1 MNDATVDGGSMHK
14 VGHGATRWFWLARM
28 RRRTSP
34 AAWASFEGKGAGM
47 TAQDQDGRLEEKNM
61 HKSGESSWVA
71 TFCAV
76 ALGTLAW
83 AASATAAVRPAAN
96 VASGAIGNSVHVVET
111 GLDYPDINAALA
123 DAATRDGQTLELA
136 PGIYSGGIV
145 LTKSVHL
152 KAADDGVGVRGGNF
166 HLNAGPTVP
175 PSVVIDGG
183 GITQDGV
190 TIAAGVTGASV
201 SGLEIRNFTRYC
213 VHGVSGNDGLTIDEN
228 LLHHCAD
235 TGVWINGDVDNVT
248 IDHNEVHTFGTA
260 PGSAGRGI
268 VIWNGVKRDITI
280 DNNWVH
286 GSAGCCGIELQD
298 GTATGAQITNNVVEN
313 TGDSGMGFVQL
324 TSGSPSLRANVISG
338 NTVTNTGRFG
348 IEIKIPNGSG
358 AETGDGAIVVE
369 NNTISTSAASL
380 RDRAGIAVIR
390 NAYNPGPY
398 PFEVDATQG
407 VVIRDNSVS
416 GYSNT
421 NPAFEGYGIAVE
433 GLGSLVYR
441 NALNNNGIGLQVQQ
455 GNSGDQDT
463 ANSDWFGRGNA
474 PFSCV
479 DVGSG
484 ANSNTF
490 SGNAIDQ
497 REVPLGAGMIGGTRV
512 LNQNTG
518 SRYCS
523 INGAIAAA
531 TPGDVLIADPG
542 VYAEAV
548 VINKSV
554 TLKGAQAGIAGVN
567 QTGAESVVTAIASD
581 ENGVMVDVVA
591 SNVTIDGLTVDGDNP
606 SIASSGIADVGGAD
620 VDQGYGVRVN
630 NVDNV
635 IVINS
640 VLRNVAASG
649 YRAVDPDSTARS
661 GSRLE
666 DSLISNVGQ
675 RGVLVQNHAYVAVV
689 DNRIEDVPVGIQ
701 LNSFHRANP
710 QPIAAPGIISGN
722 SLAVSR
728 TGIFHNLFQNN
739 ASPYSVTNNVIG
751 AAVSSEAGQWQ
762 GIWVESQYGT
772 KTIAVSGNVIDGS
785 VVDATRNTV
794 GYLVNNIA
802 STAPLSN
809 KAITG
814 GSVSHVDVGVLVTDS
829 TLYNGAVNDVLVD
842 NVDFN
847 DIGSSVYYVEDSG
860 GVPGSA
866 KLTLGPGN
874 DVTGVAAAT
883 PILTLSGAAPQI
895 DNTLDPAARVFVR
908 SAQPNT
914 YWNGPAQPSFPVTC
928 TSCTV
933 DNALINDG
941 IAKASVNGLVEVEAG
956 TFAEAVLV
964 DKALT
969 LQGPHAGTPGYDIS
983 RGSGEAVLG
992 QPASGIPLTVDQG
1005 TSNVTVDGLAIDNI
1019 NGHRMVY
1026 VESNVGTGIKLINNR
1041 LSNYTADW
1049 SAGTG
1054 IQVGI
1059 SNGVEIAGNLLSSF
1073 VNGSGYAMGIRL
1085 DTANNALIHHNHFW
1099 NVQSVNV
1106 QVSQSAGAQIHANV
1120 MDAAAAPGTGN
1131 AGVQVAGNDNVQVY
1145 GNTIGHV
1152 DSGLL
1157 VTPGNTTSVSLFCNT
1172 VHDSTRG
1179 LFVMGN
1185 PPWGGVQT
1193 MGPIF
1198 HNDIQATS
1206 PVVFYNWDA
1215 GQMIVGSNYYGGV
1228 TPTSLTE
1235 LIADPLSISPIGNL
1249 ACGDNSATEI
1259 VTYGSTGVQSTD
1271 VNTPFANDLR
1281 ARVQDALGGA
1291 VMGAA
1296 VNFSDP
1302 SNPVA
1307 AGATLGTL
1315 SGTSNFN
1322 GELTTTA
1329 TANGF
1334 AGTYSV
1340 TATSGLLTTNP
1351 AFSLTND
1358 QGTATVTVTSPS
1370 VTYDGSPHAVGVTTT
1385 PGGLEGDVQIVYTV
1399 GMTTVTT
1406 CAATAPNCGPVDAGT
1421 YTAIATIVGNPNY
1434 VGSGVG
1440 TLVINRANTT
1450 IEFVPDPANFVYD
1463 GNTHA
1468 VTARLLAEPAT
1479 NCPTTGTVGP
1489 NVGSYSVNAAAC
1501 TGSNYQAPASSTS
1514 ASVTPQP
1521 TTISFSHLVQAFDG
1535 SPKSV
1540 VATTAP
1546 TPNVALTITYNGSP
1560 TPPTAIGSYAVVA
1573 TVSDGN
1579 YSGSNTATLQIVS
1592 GTSDMAL
1599 VLNGPVD
1606 PIHVGDTAQ
1615 YAATMLANPA
1625 LHAGE
1630 HFGYRV
1636 ELTKSGG
1643 APLALSDLAT
1653 MEVFYNGVWEDATT
1667 FFGSIPFVLDPIT
1680 HTLTYN
1686 FPDGIPGY
1694 SSGFP
1699 ILDPS
1704 WTWNVRF
1711 SFATVGTYTVTATLT
1726 DGIAG
1731 PDISPAVVGSIA
1743 TVVLPEL
1750 PPTDIHMA
1758 LTGPVGSIEV
1768 GSVAGYT
1775 GTMTADPSLHVGDKF
1790 DVRTTIAKTGGN
1802 HPLAAADLASIE
1814 VFYMGSWQALPPGA
1828 FTLVGNELVMD
1839 FPNSLIGDGFE
1850 IQDPVWTW
1858 NFRASWADTG
1868 VYTMT
1873 AQVIDHAQVMLAN
1886 PDVFAT
1892 GAISTT
1898 VVAATPHLP
1907 DMALLL
1913 NGPLDPVELGSAAQY
1928 TGTMLAEPSLYTGHT
1943 FFVRVRLSKNGGVD
1957 AMTAADLVKMEL
1969 YNGGWFDATSQL
1981 QAELHVDGNDLV
1993 YLFPQPNAA
2002 FPIIDPVWSWNFRFT
2017 YGSVGV
2023 YGAQAD
2029 VIDAADAGT
2038 IGDAIAAPSLAH
2050 AQIDTTVI
2058 DTPQISLQL
2067 QGAVV
2072 GTVGTPVQ
2080 YVGTL
2085 RADPLPNPANLYF
2098 VQVRLHKST
2107 GPATVS
2113 DISKM
2118 EIFWGGQWV
2127 DPTQPPYNL
2136 SLPFTQDGGD
2146 LVYLFPKPIMDNG
2159 FPIDEAEWSWQF
2171 RFTFADAAVYTATA
2185 TVVDAGA
2192 LTAVA
2197 DPVSIQ
2203 TDIGPMPD
2211 DIRLDLN
2218 GPVAGVEEDVPA
2230 AYTGRLRNFGGALAE
2245 NGYVKV
2251 RIEMSGETLLVGDVD
2266 AEVWDGSA
2274 WVAGSLTAV
2283 NDGLE
2288 VDFPDTA
2295 GFPIPAGFDY
2305 THQFRITYHR
2315 TGVFHALAAVM
2326 GAVSGD
2332 VHASAEMFTE
2342 VVARSPVT
2350 ASVSFDPNSLHAVYD
2365 GAAHAALASTSP
2377 SGLTLV
2383 YTYNGNNTAP
2393 TQAGSYVVVA
2403 TIDAGN
2409 PANAPYVGSASAIL
2423 TIDKAMGTVG
2433 FAPLTGAYGSVH
2445 AVTATLSPVDA
2456 NSTCSVVAGVP
2467 AQNAA
2472 VGVYSVSASC
2482 TSDNYA
2488 ASGTASYAVTPAAAG
2503 NTGITLTG
2511 GSFVYDGAS
2520 HAATV
2525 ANPNAVA
2532 YTLSY
2537 DTGNGSAPINAG
2549 NWTATLTV
2557 TDPNYA
2563 AETLTAPV
2571 TITQADVSLVFGDLA
2586 HVYDGTPKA
2595 ASVAT
2600 VPAGVTGVSL
2610 AYTPDAAPTN
2620 AGSYLV
2626 TATLSNPNYSL
2637 TGTTTATL
2645 TIAKAVGAVS
2655 FGATNFSFDGL
2666 PHDTTAVIAQES
2678 GTSCTLTPVGD
2689 YPRTH
2694 AGSTTLAASCD
2705 GQNYTASGSTT
2716 LTVSPKAVTIALSGL
2731 GTFSYDGNVH
2741 AASASVTGEVAGF
2754 PATTTITYNGSG
2766 TAPTDTGSYNVVAA
2780 LDAGVTDYTAMPVN
2794 GLIVIG
2800 AANVTVTLSDL
2811 SAVYDGNP
2819 HAATVVTDPAG
2830 LTTSVTYDGSATPPT
2845 NAGSYT
2851 VVATITQAGYSGSA
2865 SGTLVIAKAP
2875 ATVTLNAADL
2885 LQTWGSTH
2893 AVGVTTDPASLATS
2907 ITYDGNAGE
2916 PANVG
2921 SYSVVAVVTDPNY
2934 TGSASGTL
2942 VITHGDPAQISVV
2955 GSAMFSGTAGQ
2966 PLVGPLPTVK
2976 VTDAGGNPVPG
2987 VAITFAAGAGD
2998 GNLSG
3003 ATPSTDQNGLAS
3015 LGGWTLDAAPGTDVV
3030 TATAAGVGG
3039 NVTFSATSTA
3049 DSSGLAVSVT
3059 DGRAATQVGRV
3070 LTWTI
3075 MIGNGGNS
3083 NLDGVHVEDAL
3094 PVEMDANGALWQCIA
3109 INGATCAASGSGD
3122 LDEMIDLPA
3131 GSSVVYLL
3139 SATVVQDVDGMIE
3152 NMVSVTHG
3160 GNTIVR
3166 TDQTEIVIFRD
3177 GFEMYGDG
3185 SSPRPEGM
3193 QPIAL
3198 GTLGDDQPLMFAIE
3212 PQQLPSLQRVSIA
3225 QASDRSF
3232 TVEAI
3237 RIDGVA
3243 YLRLIARGDAGEVT
3257 TEWSVVAGTQFALLL
3272 DGTRLALVG
3281 AAADLDLE
3289 LAHGGSIAVNGAGPM

>member
-34 AAWASFEGKGAGM
+34 ASEASFAGKGAGM
-47 TAQDQDGRLEEKNM
+47 TAQDQDGRFEEKNM

-96 VASGAIGNSVHVVET
+96 AASGAIGNSVHVVET

-136 PGIYSGGIV
+136 PGIYSGSIV

-152 KAADDGVGVRGGNF
+152 KAAVDGVGVRGGNF

-175 PSVVIDGG
+175 PSVIIDGLNVNAV
-183 GITQDGV
+183 GV
-190 TIAAGVTGASV
+190 QIASGVTGASV
-201 SGLEIRNFTRYC
+201 SGLEVRNFTSHC
-213 VHGVSGNDGLTIDEN
+213 VEAVGGNHNTLIEEN
-228 LLHHCAD
+228 FLHHCGQH
-235 TGVWINGDVDNVT
+235 GVLVSGGAPSGINGVT
-248 IDHNEVHTFGTA
+248 IRNNEITDIGFG
-260 PGSAGRGI
+260 PNGGRGI
-268 VIWNGVKRDITI
+268 VVWDGIKRDITI
-280 DNNWVH
+280 QNNFVH
-286 GSAGCCGIELQD
+286 DLVSCCGIELQD
-298 GTATGAQITNNVVEN
+298 GAATGAWILDNVVEN
-313 TGDSGMGFVQL
+313 VGDSGMSFIQL
-324 TSGSPSLRANVISG
+324 TSGSPSLRANIVRN
-338 NTVTNTGRFG
+338 NTITNTGRFG

-358 AETGDGAIVVE
+358 ALPGPGDSGDGAILVE
-369 NNTISTSAASL
+369 GNTIDGAGVKTL

-390 NAYNPGPY
+390 RAFGVYSY
-398 PFEVDATQG
+398 QVDATAG
-407 VVIRDNSVS
+407 VVVRNNTVHDVRTDNPGSS
-416 GYSNT
+416 YR
-421 NPAFEGYGIAVE
+421 GYGIVVE
-433 GLGSLVYR
+433 GLASSITGNTLTG
-441 NALNNNGIGLQVQQ
+441 NDIGLQVQQ
-455 GNSGDQDT
+455 ANQPSSLPGDSNQNT
-463 ANSDWFGRGNA
+463 VSAWFARGNA
-474 PFSCV
+474 PFTCV
-479 DVGSG
+479 
-484 ANSNTF
+484 TY
-490 SGNAIDQ
+490 SGNTASGNT
-497 REVPLGAGMIGGTRV
+497 LGDTVSLQPAGASMSGGYAT
-512 LNQNTG
+512 NQNTG
-518 SRYCS
+518 ATYCTITS
-523 INGAIAAA
+523 AVAAA
-531 TPGDVLIADPG
+531 SNGDTIAVATG
-542 VYAEAV
+542 LHAENV
-548 VINKSV
+548 VVARPITIV
-554 TLKGAQAGIAGVN
+554 GAGQASTTIVPAAYNPDCGGAPLGSQGSMCTAGD
-567 QTGAESVVTAIASD
+567 ASVVFL
-581 ENGVMVDVVA
+581 VKA
-591 SNVTIDGLTVDGDNP
+591 SNVEISDLTVDGINP
-606 SIASSGIADVGGAD
+606 NIPGHATDIAARNGIMSATTGGAFTNFKVHD
-620 VDQGYGVRVN
+620 TTIRNIWLRGLYSPSN
-630 NVDNV
+630 NGSFEFRDNVVDNV
-635 IVINS
+635 KS
-640 VLRNVAASG
+640 DPYASLAIFNFG
-649 YRAVDPDSTARS
+649 
-661 GSRLE
+661 G
-666 DSLISNVGQ
+666 G
-675 RGVLVQNHAYVAVV
+675 
-689 DNRIEDVPVGIQ
+689 
-701 LNSFHRANP
+701 
-710 QPIAAPGIISGN
+710 GII
-722 SLAVSR
+722 
-728 TGIFHNLFQNN
+728 
-739 ASPYSVTNNVIG
+739 
-751 AAVSSEAGQWQ
+751 
-762 GIWVESQYGT
+762 
-772 KTIAVSGNVIDGS
+772 DG
-785 VVDATRNTV
+785 NTV
-794 GYLVNNIA
+794 
-802 STAPLSN
+802 SN
-809 KAITG
+809 A
-814 GSVSHVDVGVLVTDS
+814 
-829 TLYNGAVNDVLVD
+829 
-842 NVDFN
+842 
-847 DIGSSVYYVEDSG
+847 
-860 GVPGSA
+860 
-866 KLTLGPGN
+866 
-874 DVTGVAAAT
+874 
-883 PILTLSGAAPQI
+883 
-895 DNTLDPAARVFVR
+895 
-908 SAQPNT
+908 
-914 YWNGPAQPSFPVTC
+914 
-928 TSCTV
+928 
-933 DNALINDG
+933 NDG
-941 IAKASVNGLVEVEAG
+941 IAANWSRGTTFSNNTVTGSGGGVHTDNNGGSGGVGDVIEFNTIACNVDDGYGIFSFANYRDVTIQDNTISACAVGLGAFSGRTDDASPLFTTHFLRNQVDG
-956 TFAEAVLV
+956 TGATVS
-964 DKALT
+964 
-969 LQGPHAGTPGYDIS
+969 TPGDTTAGAWLSTTSFNWGHHDNQAELANNRFTGFDVGVITD
-983 RGSGEAVLG
+983 RGSGKSLNTTANVNRISGNATGWSDNGDAVNGSNGSSDFSNNWWGCNADPAAPSAGCDAAQGVGASSPWLVLSL
-992 QPASGIPLTVDQG
+992 PASPI
-1005 TSNVTVDGLAIDNI
+1005 NI
-1019 NGHRMVY
+1019 AKGATI
-1026 VESNVGTGIKLINNR
+1026 SIA
-1041 LSNYTADW
+1041 ADLNHN
-1049 SAGTG
+1049 SAGTAVDTSNLFTDG
-1054 IQVGI
+1054 TSIAFAA
-1059 SNGVEIAGNLLSSF
+1059 SNGASATSPQATTGGVATTSF
-1073 VNGSGYAMGIRL
+1073 
-1085 DTANNALIHHNHFW
+1085 
-1099 NVQSVNV
+1099 
-1106 QVSQSAGAQIHANV
+1106 
-1120 MDAAAAPGTGN
+1120 
-1131 AGVQVAGNDNVQVY
+1131 
-1145 GNTIGHV
+1145 
-1152 DSGLL
+1152 SGLL
-1157 VTPGNTTSVSLFCNT
+1157 AGS
-1172 VHDSTRG
+1172 ST
-1179 LFVMGN
+1179 
-1185 PPWGGVQT
+1185 
-1193 MGPIF
+1193 
-1198 HNDIQATS
+1198 
-1206 PVVFYNWDA
+1206 
-1215 GQMIVGSNYYGGV
+1215 
-1228 TPTSLTE
+1228 
-1235 LIADPLSISPIGNL
+1235 
-1249 ACGDNSATEI
+1249 
-1259 VTYGSTGVQSTD
+1259 
-1271 VNTPFANDLR
+1271 
-1281 ARVQDALGGA
+1281 
-1291 VMGAA
+1291 
-1296 VNFSDP
+1296 
-1302 SNPVA
+1302 
-1307 AGATLGTL
+1307 
-1315 SGTSNFN
+1315 
-1322 GELTTTA
+1322 
-1329 TANGF
+1329 
-1334 AGTYSV
+1334 V
-1340 TATSGLLTTNP
+1340 TASFENAAPTVLVQITPAAISLDGPLTR
-1351 AFSLTND
+1351 
-1358 QGTATVTVTSPS
+1358 
-1370 VTYDGSPHAVGVTTT
+1370 TYDGSAQVVTATT
-1385 PGGLEGDVQIVYTV
+1385 SPANLPYSVIYDGSPTPPTAAGSYTV
-1399 GMTTVTT
+1399 VATITDNCCEGTVT
-1406 CAATAPNCGPVDAGT
+1406 
-1421 YTAIATIVGNPNY
+1421 
-1434 VGSGVG
+1434 G

-1450 IEFVPDPANFVYD
+1450 IEFVPDPASFVYD

-1468 VTARLLAEPAT
+1468 VTARLLAEPGMP
-1479 NCPTTGTVGP
+1479 CSVGGTVGP
-1489 NVGSYSVNAAAC
+1489 NVGSYPLSAAAC

-1540 VATTAP
+1540 VATTVP

-1560 TPPTAIGSYAVVA
+1560 TPPTAVGSYAVVA
-1573 TVSDGN
+1573 TVADGN
-1579 YSGSNTATLQIVS
+1579 YSGSNAATLQIVP

-1625 LHAGE
+1625 LHTGE

-1680 HTLTYN
+1680 HVLTYN

-1981 QAELHVDGNDLV
+1981 QPELHVDGNDLV

-2107 GPATVS
+2107 GPAAVS

-2423 TIDKAMGTVG
+2423 TIDKATGTVG

-2456 NSTCSVVAGVP
+2456 NSTCSAVAGVP

-2532 YTLSY
+2532 YALSY

-2557 TDPNYA
+2557 TDPNYTS
-2563 AETLTAPV
+2563 ETLTAPV

-2610 AYTPDAAPTN
+2610 GYAPDAMPIN

-2666 PHDTTAVIAQES
+2666 PHDTTAVIAQET

-2731 GTFSYDGNVH
+2731 GTFSYDGNAH

-2754 PATTTITYNGSG
+2754 PATTVITYNGSG
-2766 TAPTDTGSYNVVAA
+2766 TAPSDTGSYNVVAA

-2800 AANVTVTLSDL
+2800 AANATVTLSDL

-2998 GNLSG
+2998 GSLSG
-3003 ATPSTDQNGLAS
+3003 ATPSTDQNGLAL

-3059 DGRAATQVGRV
+3059 DGRVATQVGRV

-3225 QASDRSF
+3225 QASDRGF